1 MNTLIADFDTL
12 HKPPPLFDK
21 YITIKSIY
29 YKVKIK
35 ISKYLS
41 DKKFKITSE
50 NKTNNKTNHNFVS
63 SK

>member
-50 NKTNNKTNHNFVS
+50 NKTNKRN
-63 SK
+63 